1 MNKKEVALTVE
12 KNLDSSVELLQE
24 LIRFPSTR
32 GNEKEIS
39 RFLKKEIEEY
49 VDSAE
54 LMIMP
59 ESIIDDPDYSFKLD
73 DFKYSG
79 TSNLRIKLKGEARGK
94 TLAFNA
100 HLDVV
105 PPTAG
110 QENAFSPYIKDN
122 KVFGRGACDCKGQI
136 TTLWLVLKSLHD
148 LRLKPAGDIIIDFV
162 VEEECGGNG
171 SLLVVKNGLKTD
183 GAVVL
188 ESTDLHVVHLVRGA
202 VWFEVKAKGIAG
214 HSGSPES
221 TSSALEEA
229 IKVMNAIEE
238 VRNKLLQISRKKVK
252 KIADHPNPMPLT
264 FGMLNSGN
272 WPAAAPSKAVLKGV
286 FGFLP
291 PFTKEDVQKKLSEAV
306 SKFQAEIKFNML
318 NNNPSVTGKDHPLVQ
333 NMLKAAKEAGLES
346 KPEFMNASCDAWR
359 YSEQLKIPTIVFGAG
374 SITTAHSKDEHIN
387 IDEIKKAA
395 LSLIYFINTWSGL
408 ISNKNR

>member
-1 MNKKEVALTVE
+1 MNKKEIALTIE
-12 KNLDSSVELLQE
+12 KNLDASVELLQE
-24 LIRFPSTR
+24 LIKFPSIR
-32 GNEKEIS
+32 SNEKEIS

-105 PPTAG
+105 PATVG
-110 QENAFSPYIKDN
+110 QENAFSPRIIEN

-148 LRLKPAGDIIIDFV
+148 LRLKPAGDIITDFV

-171 SLLVVKNGLKTD
+171 SLLVVRNGLRTD
-183 GAVVL
+183 GAVIL

-202 VWFEVKAKGIAG
+202 VWFEVETKGKAG

-229 IKVMNAIEE
+229 VKVMNAIEE
-238 VRNKLLQISRKKVK
+238 VRKKLLLISRKKVD

-264 FGMLNSGN
+264 FGMLHSGN

-291 PFTKEDVQKKLSEAV
+291 PFNREEVQREMEEAV
-306 SKFQAEIKFNML
+306 GQFQAGIKFNML
-318 NNNPSVTGKDHPLVQ
+318 NNNPSVTEKNHPIVR
-333 NMLKAAKEAGLES
+333 NMLEAAKEAGIES
-346 KPEFMNASCDAWR
+346 RPEFMNASCDAWR

-387 IDEIKKAA
+387 IGDIKKAA
-395 LSLIYFINTWSGL
+395 LSLIYFINRWSGL
-408 ISNKNR
+408 NIE